1 MLSPVPW
8 LRPHAQRVTP
18 FALAAH
24 SARSPRCAAVA
35 NPAVIDL
42 PDLRVLFATRL
53 LRMFAYGLL
62 GVVLVLHLA
71 RLGFGG
77 GRIGLLLT
85 LTLLGD
91 VVISL
96 WLAAHADRWGR
107 KKTLLLG
114 AALMAG
120 GGAVMALSG
129 NFVVLV
135 LAATIGV
142 ISPSGSEVGPFQSIE
157 QACLAQAVTD
167 RDRTRFF
174 AWYNVA
180 GYLASALGALAVGW
194 FVGAMTAGGWSDAG
208 AYRAVFFVYAAIG
221 GVLGLLSLRLTAAI
235 EAPVAAEPEKV
246 TPASSRH
253 TDLSAGW
260 KPALRGTAFLGLH
273 ESCGLVLRLSALFAL
288 DSFGGGFI
296 LQSFL
301 AWWFQ
306 QRFGADEAVLGLV
319 FFGTNVLSG
328 LSALMAVPLAR
339 RIGLVATMVWTHL
352 PSNLLLMLVP
362 LMPSLP
368 WAIAALLARHVL
380 SQMDVPTRQ
389 SYVNAIVPAR
399 ERSAANGV
407 TATAKQ
413 LGTAIGPV
421 VAGALFG
428 SAAATALPFWICG
441 VLKSTYDLLLW
452 RAFRRTKPPEER

>member
-1 MLSPVPW
+1 MP
-8 LRPHAQRVTP
+8 
-18 FALAAH
+18 
-24 SARSPRCAAVA
+24 
-35 NPAVIDL
+35 NPSVLDL
-42 PDLRVLFATRL
+42 PDLRVLFAARI
-53 LRMFAYGLL
+53 LRMFGYGLL
-62 GVVLVLHLA
+62 GVVLVLYLA
-71 RLGFGG
+71 RLGFSGAS
-77 GRIGLLLT
+77 IGLLLT

-91 VVISL
+91 VAISL

-107 KKTLLLG
+107 RKTLVLG
-114 AALMAG
+114 AVLMAA
-120 GGAVMALSG
+120 GGAAMAATD
-129 NFVVLV
+129 NFWLLL

-167 RDRTRFF
+167 RERTRFF
-174 AWYNVA
+174 AWYNLA
-180 GYLASALGALAVGW
+180 GYLASAIGALAVGW
-194 FVGAMTAGGWSDAG
+194 FVAAMNAAGATDLS
-208 AYRAVFFVYAAIG
+208 AYRAVLLGYGAIG
-221 GVLGLLSLRLTAAI
+221 ALLAVLSLRLTTAI
-235 EAPVAAEPEKV
+235 EATPSGPAVAAGPTV
-246 TPASSRH
+246 
-253 TDLSAGW
+253 
-260 KPALRGTAFLGLH
+260 LGLR
-273 ESCGLVLRLSALFAL
+273 ESRGLVLRLSALFAL

-306 QRFGADEAVLGLV
+306 QRFGADEAVLGLL

-328 LSALMAVPLAR
+328 LSGLAAVPLAR
-339 RIGLVATMVWTHL
+339 RIGLIATMVWTHL

-368 WAIAALLARHVL
+368 WAIAALLARHLL

-389 SYVNAIVPAR
+389 SYVNAVVPPA

-428 SAAATALPFWICG
+428 GAALTGLPFFVCG
-441 VLKSTYDLLLW
+441 ALKSSYDLLLW
-452 RAFRRTKPPEER
+452 RSFRKTKPPEER